1 MTSRG
6 SETLRAMHEYEK
18 LGAFYL
24 GRVQTPKG
32 EATPEWMLLD
42 SRSLLTHGVIL
53 GMTGSGKTGL
63 GIALLEEAAID
74 GIPALVLDPK
84 GDLGNLLLTF
94 PELRPADFLPWMDRE
109 KAARPGLS
117 TEALAEETARSWRQG
132 LADWGQDPERIR
144 RLREAAE
151 VVVYTPGSTAG
162 RPVSVLASLS
172 APAEAVRQDPE
183 NLGDRV
189 QATVSGILGLLEV
202 PADPLKSREHLLLS
216 ALFQK
221 VWSQGRDL
229 TLEELIHLVQ
239 NPGLPRIG
247 VLELESFYPA
257 GDRFELA
264 MRLNSLVASPSF
276 QVWLQGEPLDPAR
289 LLYTPEGRPRLA
301 IFSTAHLTDPE
312 RIFFTTMLAQAALTW
327 IRGLPGTS
335 SLRALFYLDEIFGF
349 LPPVANPPSKRPL
362 LTLLK
367 QARAFGLG
375 LVLATQNPGDLD
387 YKALA
392 NAGTWFVGCLQTD
405 RDRMKVS
412 EGLAQALGSAVDPK
426 GLQEALGSLQHRSFL
441 LLTPGQVPTFFKTRQ
456 TMSYLCGP
464 MTREDLRRAQEPS
477 PPTTAKPTAP
487 ARALQTPPLVGEAT
501 ETEGKAA
508 TEVSSGRPVLPPEIH
523 QAWLPANPSA
533 QTWKPV
539 FLGVGRVHVED
550 RKLGTRADR
559 ELLVLVPVSS
569 GPLPMDWSSALESGL
584 DPARLESAPS
594 VDLPCEALAPSLA
607 DARSYA
613 RWGKEFAD
621 WLYRTQKLELYRSP
635 SLGLVSAPGESEGEF
650 RARLAQTWRERRD
663 EQIAALQA
671 RYAPR
676 MEKLKARLERAAEAA
691 AKKEAALSQQ
701 RVNTAV
707 SFGSTLMGAL
717 FGRKALSVSNV
728 QRAGSTWKSASRVR
742 EEERQ
747 VERAQEKLA
756 DLQEEGHSLEA
767 QFQAEVQALQ
777 ERVDPVR
784 EPLETVELRPR
795 RTDVA
800 VRLLGLGWAPVGP
813 TGKPAWRV

>member
-1 MTSRG
+1 
-6 SETLRAMHEYEK
+6 MHDYEK

-24 GRVQTPKG
+24 GRVQTPEG
-32 EATPEWMLLD
+32 ETTPEWMLLE
-42 SRSLLTHGVIL
+42 SRDLLTHGVIL

-63 GIALLEEAAID
+63 GVGLLEEAAID
-74 GIPALVLDPK
+74 GIPALVVDPK

-94 PELRPADFLPWMDRE
+94 PELQPADFLPWVDRE
-109 KAARPGLS
+109 KAVRLGLS
-117 TEALAEETARSWRQG
+117 PESLAEETARNWRQG
-132 LADWGQDPERIR
+132 LVDWGQDPERIR

-162 RPVSVLASLS
+162 RPVSVLASLG
-172 APAEAVRQDPE
+172 APSEAVRQDPE
-183 NLGDRV
+183 TFGDRV

-202 PADPLKSREHLLLS
+202 PPDPLKSREHLLLS

-221 VWSQGRDL
+221 VWSEGRDL

-239 NPGLPRIG
+239 DPGLGRIG

-257 GDRFELA
+257 GDRFDLA
-264 MRLNSLVASPSF
+264 MRLNALVASPSF

-301 IFSTAHLTDPE
+301 IFSIAHLTDPE
-312 RIFFTTMLAQAALTW
+312 RMFLTTMLAQAALTW

-335 SLRALFYLDEIFGF
+335 SLRALFYLDEVFGF

-375 LVLATQNPGDLD
+375 LVLATQNPVDLD

-392 NAGTWFVGCLQTD
+392 NAGTWFVGRLQTD
-405 RDRMKVS
+405 RDRMKVG
-412 EGLAQALGSAVDPK
+412 EGLAQALGSAVDAR
-426 GLQEALGSLQHRSFL
+426 GLQEALGRLDRRSFL
-441 LLTPGQVPTFFKTRQ
+441 LLAPGQAPALFKTRQ
-456 TMSYLCGP
+456 AMSYLRGP
-464 MTREDLRRAQEPS
+464 MTREDLRRAQDSPS
-477 PPTTAKPTAP
+477 PAPAAPTAP
-487 ARALQTPPLVGEAT
+487 AQVLRTPPLVGDSSRSGSTAPA
-501 ETEGKAA
+501 GRAA
-508 TEVSSGRPVLPPEIH
+508 TEVSSGRPVLPPEVH
-523 QAWLPANPSA
+523 QAWLPADPSA
-533 QTWKPV
+533 QAWRPV

-550 RKLGTRADR
+550 RKLGAQADR
-559 ELLVLVPVSS
+559 ELLVLVPVTS
-569 GPLPMDWSSALESGL
+569 GPLPMDWASALEPGL
-584 DPARLESAPS
+584 DPTRLESAPS
-594 VDLPCEALAPSLA
+594 VNLAFEPLAPGLA
-607 DARSYA
+607 DPRSYA
-613 RWGKEFAD
+613 RWSKEFAD
-621 WLYRTQKLELYRSP
+621 WLYRSQRLELHKSP
-635 SLGLVSAPGESEGEF
+635 SLGLVSAPGESEGDF
-650 RARLAQTWRERRD
+650 RTRLAQAWRERRD
-663 EQIAALQA
+663 EQMAALRA

-676 MEKLKARLERAAEAA
+676 MEKLKARLDRAVEAA
-691 AKKEAALSQQ
+691 AKEEADLSQQ
-701 RVNTAV
+701 RVSTAV

-728 QRAGSTWKSASRVR
+728 QRAGSTWKSASRAR

-747 VERAQEKLA
+747 LERAREKLA
-756 DLQEEGHSLEA
+756 DLQEEARSLEA

-784 EPLETVELRPR
+784 EPLEAVELRPR

-800 VRLLGLGWAPVGP
+800 VRLVGIGWAPVGP
-813 TGKPAWRV
+813 TGQPAWRG